1 MLWRGTAD
9 YNHMALLALL
19 ALTTPSIVVQQNASL
34 YDVAGAIDIDGRNV
48 SLSNLTGKVSLV
60 VNIASD

>member
-1 MLWRGTAD
+1 
-9 YNHMALLALL
+9 MALLALL
-19 ALTTPSIVVQQNASL
+19 ALTTPSIVLQKNASL